1 MVYVAYLVS
10 ICSTFELILKL
21 HLVCCLIYSLETLC
35 NILSHEYCELKRLFL
50 FSHKLQLSTSIFI
63 LYSNDFMLLLAGHFK
78 TEIFT
83 TSKDEIPPTPNSV
96 VSGGDSSE
104 DLE

>member
-1 MVYVAYLVS
+1 
-10 ICSTFELILKL
+10 
-21 HLVCCLIYSLETLC
+21 
-35 NILSHEYCELKRLFL
+35 
-50 FSHKLQLSTSIFI
+50 
-63 LYSNDFMLLLAGHFK
+63 MLLLAGHFK

-104 DLE
+104 DLEWVCDFSIMTSMIV